1 MSTTSPS
8 AEPRRR
14 VQRTQPTRL
23 ARLLDAETQI
33 GYQKALQEV
42 TSAGEA
48 GRLPD
53 RLDHHGLDL
62 ALRILMQQDYAM
74 WSPLTA
80 GHPWPDVYHPLTHA
94 LPGARSKQARDA
106 AEKAHRAGAG
116 EAAQDG
122 DFHPDEVLHAY
133 DEEDDD
139 GEDYEEDEDEDGFS
153 TEPEANQD
161 GQEEPDGEDL
171 GIVPGPQKDAEIA
184 ARWWLEQL
192 AEDGVLPRYRMP
204 DPYPGRTELPLDDAL
219 DTMRATGDVDGY
231 EDELRRIVAAEPR
244 DVDAYA
250 HLGSLALQRHDGD
263 FGDLISW
270 VGPTAAERR
279 RYLKEALAWYE
290 TAVAVGEASLPMVFH
305 GRLPWSE
312 MDNRP
317 FLRAVH
323 GLALT
328 LWRLGRFN
336 SAERVLVTLLYLN
349 PNDNQGAREILD
361 DVRAH
366 RRWHPGI
373 TESDDQRIRNDV
385 LIVARRPVHTRPGS
399 IRTLLTAAV
408 PPTPETVA
416 DVVRRAAAQA
426 LGATWDGRSSH
437 IVVGHPRTGIKVTI
451 VARHQRG
458 HSLTP
463 DEYWWDAHPAG
474 AGMEGLVLFT
484 LVADRG
490 YIVLAQLL
498 RTDQLAAYRTA
509 DLPRRELTAFTTTF
523 IHGDTHYGTDITR
536 MINNALDDL
545 PAQPGSWK

>member
-23 ARLLDAETQI
+23 ARLLDAEMQI

-42 TSAGEA
+42 TSAGAA

-80 GHPWPDVYHPLTHA
+80 GHPWPDVYQPLMHA
-94 LPGARSKQARDA
+94 LPGTRSKRAREA
-106 AEKAHRAGAG
+106 LEKAHLAGAL
-116 EAAQDG
+116 EATEDG
-122 DFHPDEVLHAY
+122 DFHPDEVLHNY
-133 DEEDDD
+133 EEDDED
-139 GEDYEEDEDEDGFS
+139 YTDDEDVLDTETEAAGEDPDAPDDEDLDI
-153 TEPEANQD
+153 A
-161 GQEEPDGEDL
+161 
-171 GIVPGPQKDAEIA
+171 PGPQKDAEIA
-184 ARWWLEQL
+184 ARWWLDQL

-204 DPYPGRTELPLDDAL
+204 DPYPGRAELPLDAAL

-244 DVDAYA
+244 DIDAHA

-279 RYLKEALAWYE
+279 RHLKEALAWYE
-290 TAVAVGEASLPMVFH
+290 AAVAVGEASLPMIFH

-312 MDNRP
+312 TDNRP

-336 SAERVLVTLLYLN
+336 SAERVLLTLLYLN
-349 PNDNQGAREILD
+349 PNDNQGARELLP

-373 TESDDQRIRNDV
+373 TETDDQRIRNDV

-399 IRTLLTAAV
+399 IRTLLTGTE

-426 LGATWDGRSSH
+426 LSATWDGRSSH
-437 IVVGHPRTGIKVTI
+437 IVIGHPRTGIKVTI

-463 DEYWWDAHPAG
+463 DEYWWDAHHAD
-474 AGMEGLVLFT
+474 AGMEGPVLFA

-490 YIVLAQLL
+490 YIALAQLL
-498 RTDQLAAYRTA
+498 RADQLAAYRTA
-509 DLPRRELTAFTTTF
+509 DLPRRERTAFTTTF
-523 IHGDTHYGTDITR
+523 IHGDTHYGTDITG

-545 PAQPGSWK
+545 PAQPGSWH